1 MSTAFSIKKKTIRI
15 TANKDDENDSKIHI
29 VLTTVFETVIMPQLE
44 EYTALKLREK
54 AKALRLVATGM
65 RAELLARITEADPS
79 CRMIDE

>member
-1 MSTAFSIKKKTIRI
+1 MTVKLCECRKHVKFAG
-15 TANKDDENDSKIHI
+15 NIHI